1 MLMDAKRKGKAPY
14 WAHLEIVVVGEGD
27 GASSGHCRQSR
38 PVSFMAALT
47 DRQQHEGGKLAI
59 ISTVEDRREWW
70 LKYASQ
76 SYPWLAKAAVRL
88 LSMHVTT
95 CAAERNWSVFG
106 NVFSKARS
114 RLAVSRA
121 EKLVFIKANM
131 GAQYNEGDSEILLDV
146 MEEGA

>member
-1 MLMDAKRKGKAPY
+1 
-14 WAHLEIVVVGEGD
+14 
-27 GASSGHCRQSR
+27 
-38 PVSFMAALT
+38 MAALT